1 MRGSDAVTGSMFAFV
16 DIEARIREDHP
27 IRTIRR
33 IVNDTLATL
42 DADFAAMYAEIGR
55 PSIAPERLLRGS
67 LLQMFFT
74 IRSERLLME
83 RIDYDLMFRWF
94 VGLGID
100 DAVWNHST
108 YSKNRDRLL
117 EADIARKFLA
127 RIIEHPEVSP
137 LLSDE
142 HFTVDGTLIHA
153 WASLK
158 SFVPKAAE
166 SPVEPKQDG
175 TPTAAA
181 VLEPGVEACAPAP
194 AASEPAPPAPLP
206 ASEQSAVVDTVGDA
220 ACPAVPMSG
229 VATPAEGAAAE
240 VVTGATIAADVTE
253 AHASRNADVDFKGQ
267 KRTNDTHASTT
278 DPEAR
283 LYRKGPGK
291 EARLSF
297 MGHALTENRH
307 GLVVGTTATLA
318 TGTAEREAALAM
330 LDARLHCSA
339 SVPCV
344 ARVTCGADKGYDVAQ
359 FVGDLRARKVTPHV
373 AQKMKGSAIDGRTTR
388 HDGYAVSQRRRK
400 LVEEPFGWG
409 KTIGG
414 LARPML
420 KGVARIGFKFTF
432 TMAGYNLVRLP
443 KLFAGRIAS
452 AATA

>member
-27 IRTIRR
+27 IREIRR
-33 IVNDTLATL
+33 IVNDTLASL
-42 DADFAAMYAEIGR
+42 DADFEAMYSDIGR

-67 LLQMFFT
+67 LVQMFFS

-83 RIDYDLMFRWF
+83 RLDYDLMFRWF

-100 DAVWNHST
+100 DPVWNHST

-127 RIIEHPEVSP
+127 SIVEHAEVSP

-142 HFTVDGTLIHA
+142 HFTVDGTLINA

-166 SPVEPKQDG
+166 
-175 TPTAAA
+175 TAAGPQQDDTPPAAAPSAGTEPVSEASASEPVPSEPLPAIEQPA
-181 VLEPGVEACAPAP
+181 VADAAADAAPSAPETVATDAAAP
-194 AASEPAPPAPLP
+194 AATDVTAEPA
-206 ASEQSAVVDTVGDA
+206 VDA
-220 ACPAVPMSG
+220 A
-229 VATPAEGAAAE
+229 
-240 VVTGATIAADVTE
+240 E
-253 AHASRNADVDFKGQ
+253 AQTSRNADVDFKGQ
-267 KRTNDTHASTT
+267 KRTNATHASTT

-283 LYRKGPGK
+283 LYRKGLGK

-307 GLVVGTTATLA
+307 GLVVGTTATFA

-330 LDARLHCSA
+330 LDARLNCSA

-359 FVGDLRARKVTPHV
+359 FVGDLRTRKITPHV
-373 AQKMKGSAIDGRTTR
+373 AQKVKGSAIDGRTTR
-388 HDGYAVSQRRRK
+388 HAGYAVSQRRRK
-400 LVEEPFGWG
+400 LVEEPFGWA

-414 LARPML
+414 LARPLL

-443 KLFAGRIAS
+443 KLLNGRIAS
-452 AATA
+452 AAVA

>member
-33 IVNDTLATL
+33 VVNDILATL
-42 DADFAAMYAEIGR
+42 DADFSAMYAEIGR

-83 RIDYDLMFRWF
+83 RLDYDLMFRWF

-100 DAVWNHST
+100 EPVWNHST

-127 RIIEHPEVSP
+127 AIVQHKEVSP

-142 HFTVDGTLIHA
+142 HFTVDGTLINA

-158 SFVPKAAE
+158 SFVPKVSE
-166 SPVEPKQDG
+166 SPAGSQQDG
-175 TPTAAA
+175 TPPAATASSVASEAAPSEPVPTSDSAPVAQTVANATSDAATPVEVATVEAAA
-181 VLEPGVEACAPAP
+181 
-194 AASEPAPPAPLP
+194 
-206 ASEQSAVVDTVGDA
+206 GD
-220 ACPAVPMSG
+220 P
-229 VATPAEGAAAE
+229 
-240 VVTGATIAADVTE
+240 TE
-253 AHASRNADVDFKGQ
+253 AQTSRNADVDFKGQ
-267 KRTNDTHASTT
+267 KRTNATHASTT

-283 LYRKGPGK
+283 LYRKGLGK

-330 LDARLHCSA
+330 LDTRLACSV
-339 SVPCV
+339 SVPCL

-359 FVGDLRARKVTPHV
+359 FVADLRTRKITPHV
-373 AQKMKGSAIDGRTTR
+373 AQKVKGSAIDCRTTR
-388 HDGYAVSQRRRK
+388 HAGYAVSQRRRK
-400 LVEEPFGWG
+400 LVEEPFGWA

-420 KGVARIGFKFTF
+420 KGVARIGFRFTF

-443 KLFAGRIAS
+443 KLFNGRIAS
-452 AATA
+452 VAAA

>member
-16 DIEARIREDHP
+16 DIEARIRADHP

-33 IVNDTLATL
+33 IVNDTLVSL
-42 DADFAAMYAEIGR
+42 DADFEAMYEPLGR

-74 IRSERLLME
+74 VRSERLLME

-100 DAVWNHST
+100 DPVWDHST

-117 EADIARKFLA
+117 DADIARKFLA
-127 RIIEHPEVSP
+127 AIVQHPEVSP

-142 HFTVDGTLIHA
+142 HFTVDGTLINA

-158 SFVPKAAE
+158 SFVPKSTE
-166 SPVEPKQDG
+166 SPAAPKQDG
-175 TPTAAA
+175 TP
-181 VLEPGVEACAPAP
+181 PPAD
-194 AASEPAPPAPLP
+194 APPAAAEAALADAMPELAPP
-206 ASEQSAVVDTVGDA
+206 AHAETVVTELAPPVADASAR
-220 ACPAVPMSG
+220 
-229 VATPAEGAAAE
+229 AAA
-240 VVTGATIAADVTE
+240 ADDAQT
-253 AHASRNADVDFKGQ
+253 SRNADVDFKGQ
-267 KRTNDTHASTT
+267 KRSNATHASTT

-283 LYRKGPGK
+283 LYRKGLGK
-291 EARLSF
+291 EARLAF

-307 GLVVGTTATLA
+307 GLVVGTTATSA

-330 LDARLHCSA
+330 LDKRLNCSV
-339 SVPCV
+339 SVPCL
-344 ARVTCGADKGYDVAQ
+344 ARVTCGGDKGYDVAQ
-359 FVGDLRARKVTPHV
+359 FVADLRTRKITPHV
-373 AQKMKGSAIDGRTTR
+373 AQKAKGSAIDGRTTR
-388 HDGYAVSQRRRK
+388 HAGYAVSQRRRK
-400 LVEEPFGWG
+400 LVEEPFGWA

-420 KGVARIGFKFTF
+420 KGVARIGFRFTF

-443 KLFAGRIAS
+443 KLLTGRIAS
-452 AATA
+452 AVATPAAA

>member
-33 IVNDTLATL
+33 IVNDTLAAL
-42 DADFAAMYAEIGR
+42 DADFEAMYEPLGR

-74 IRSERLLME
+74 VRSERLLME

-100 DAVWNHST
+100 DPVWDHST

-117 EADIARKFLA
+117 EADIARKFLSA
-127 RIIEHPEVSP
+127 IVQHPEVSP

-158 SFVPKAAE
+158 SFVPKAPE
-166 SPVEPKQDG
+166 SPVVPKQDD
-175 TPTAAA
+175 TSSATSAPAIAAEPATSDPVPATEQSTAAGTA
-181 VLEPGVEACAPAP
+181 AHASVAPAP
-194 AASEPAPPAPLP
+194 DATPPAV
-206 ASEQSAVVDTVGDA
+206 SEAD
-220 ACPAVPMSG
+220 
-229 VATPAEGAAAE
+229 GA
-240 VVTGATIAADVTE
+240 DPTE
-253 AHASRNADVDFKGQ
+253 AQTSRNADVDFKGQ
-267 KRTNDTHASTT
+267 TRTNATHGSTT

-283 LYRKGPGK
+283 LYRKGLGK

-307 GLVVGTTATLA
+307 GLVVGTTATFA

-330 LDARLHCSA
+330 LDTRLACSV
-339 SVPCV
+339 SVPCL

-359 FVGDLRARKVTPHV
+359 FVADLRARKITPHV
-373 AQKMKGSAIDGRTTR
+373 AQKVKGSAIDGRTTR
-388 HDGYAVSQRRRK
+388 HAGYAVSQRRRK
-400 LVEEPFGWG
+400 LVEEPFGWA

-420 KGVARIGFKFTF
+420 KGVARIGFRFTF

-443 KLFAGRIAS
+443 KLLNGRIAS
-452 AATA
+452 AAAA

>member
-27 IRTIRR
+27 IREIRR
-33 IVNDTLATL
+33 IVNATLASL
-42 DADFAAMYAEIGR
+42 DADFEAMYSDIGR

-67 LLQMFFT
+67 LVQMFFS

-83 RIDYDLMFRWF
+83 RLDYDLMFRWF

-100 DAVWNHST
+100 DPVWNHST

-127 RIIEHPEVSP
+127 SIVEHPEVSP

-142 HFTVDGTLIHA
+142 HFTVDGTLINA

-166 SPVEPKQDG
+166 PPAAPQQDG
-175 TPTAAA
+175 TPPAVAEPSAPNATVPVPAESAQTA
-181 VLEPGVEACAPAP
+181 E
-194 AASEPAPPAPLP
+194 PPA
-206 ASEQSAVVDTVGDA
+206 SV
-220 ACPAVPMSG
+220 
-229 VATPAEGAAAE
+229 GAAAAAALPE
-240 VVTGATIAADVTE
+240 ATSDAAATTESATATSPVAAPQANTATAEPVTAETQT
-253 AHASRNADVDFKGQ
+253 SRNADVDFKGQ

-283 LYRKGPGK
+283 LYRKGLGK

-330 LDARLHCSA
+330 LDTRLACSV
-339 SVPCV
+339 SVPCL

-359 FVGDLRARKVTPHV
+359 FVGDLRARKITPHV
-373 AQKMKGSAIDGRTTR
+373 AQKVKGSAIDARTTR
-388 HDGYAVSQRRRK
+388 HAGYAVSQRRRK
-400 LVEEPFGWG
+400 LVEEPFGWA

-443 KLFAGRIAS
+443 KLLNGRIAS
-452 AATA
+452 AAAA

>member
-33 IVNDTLATL
+33 VVNDILATL
-42 DADFAAMYAEIGR
+42 DADFSAMYAEIGR

-83 RIDYDLMFRWF
+83 RLDYDLMFRWF

-100 DAVWNHST
+100 DPVWNHST

-127 RIIEHPEVSP
+127 AIVQHKEVSP

-142 HFTVDGTLIHA
+142 HFTVDGTLINA

-158 SFVPKAAE
+158 SFVPKASE
-166 SPVEPKQDG
+166 SPAGPQQDG
-175 TPTAAA
+175 TQPAATASSVASEAAPLEPVPTSFSAPVAQAEASATSDAATPIEVATVEAAA
-181 VLEPGVEACAPAP
+181 
-194 AASEPAPPAPLP
+194 
-206 ASEQSAVVDTVGDA
+206 GD
-220 ACPAVPMSG
+220 P
-229 VATPAEGAAAE
+229 
-240 VVTGATIAADVTE
+240 TE
-253 AHASRNADVDFKGQ
+253 AQASRNADVDFKGQ
-267 KRTNDTHASTT
+267 KRTNATHASTT

-283 LYRKGPGK
+283 LYRKGLGK

-330 LDARLHCSA
+330 LDTRLACSV
-339 SVPCV
+339 SVPCL

-359 FVGDLRARKVTPHV
+359 FVADLRTRKITPHV
-373 AQKMKGSAIDGRTTR
+373 AQKVKGSAIDGRTTR
-388 HDGYAVSQRRRK
+388 HAGYAVSQRRRK
-400 LVEEPFGWG
+400 LVEEPFGWA

-420 KGVARIGFKFTF
+420 KGVARIGFRFTF

-443 KLFAGRIAS
+443 KLFNGRIAP
-452 AATA
+452 AAAA

>member
-33 IVNDTLATL
+33 IVNDTLAAL
-42 DADFAAMYAEIGR
+42 DADFAAMYEPLGR
-55 PSIAPERLLRGS
+55 PSIPPERLLRGS
-67 LLQMFFT
+67 LLQIFFT
-74 IRSERLLME
+74 VRSERLLME

-100 DAVWNHST
+100 DPVWNHST

-127 RIIEHPEVSP
+127 TIVQHKEVSP

-142 HFTVDGTLIHA
+142 HFTVDGTLINA

-158 SFVPKAAE
+158 SFVPKVSE
-166 SPVEPKQDG
+166 SPAGPKQDG
-175 TPTAAA
+175 TPPGSTAPCAEPEAPSELAPTSDTTPAAQAEANARSDDATTADIVTAEPAAA
-181 VLEPGVEACAPAP
+181 ASTEP
-194 AASEPAPPAPLP
+194 
-206 ASEQSAVVDTVGDA
+206 QT
-220 ACPAVPMSG
+220 
-229 VATPAEGAAAE
+229 
-240 VVTGATIAADVTE
+240 
-253 AHASRNADVDFKGQ
+253 SRNADVDFKGQ
-267 KRTNDTHASTT
+267 KRSNDTHASTT

-297 MGHALTENRH
+297 MGHALAENRH
-307 GLVVGTTATLA
+307 GLVVGTTATTA

-373 AQKMKGSAIDGRTTR
+373 AQKVKGSAIDGRTTR
-388 HDGYAVSQRRRK
+388 HAGYAVSQRRRK

-443 KLFAGRIAS
+443 KLLNGRSAS

>member
-16 DIEARIREDHP
+16 DIEARIRKDHP

-33 IVNDTLATL
+33 IVNDILAGL
-42 DADFAAMYAEIGR
+42 DADFEAMYEPLGR
-55 PSIAPERLLRGS
+55 PSIPPERLLRGS

-83 RIDYDLMFRWF
+83 RLDYDLMFRWF

-100 DAVWNHST
+100 DPVWDHST

-117 EADIARKFLA
+117 DADIARKFLSL
-127 RIIEHPEVSP
+127 IVEHPEVSP

-158 SFVPKAAE
+158 SFVPKTPESPAAAQEDGAPAAAAGPSADATEPAPSEAPTGMPTIETPTIETPTIETIAEAAE
-166 SPVEPKQDG
+166 SAASATVAEAPK
-175 TPTAAA
+175 TAAA
-181 VLEPGVEACAPAP
+181 A
-194 AASEPAPPAPLP
+194 
-206 ASEQSAVVDTVGDA
+206 DDA
-220 ACPAVPMSG
+220 Q
-229 VATPAEGAAAE
+229 T
-240 VVTGATIAADVTE
+240 
-253 AHASRNADVDFKGQ
+253 SRNADVNFHGQ
-267 KRTNDTHASTT
+267 KRTNATHASTT

-283 LYRKGPGK
+283 LYRKGLGK

-307 GLVVGTTATLA
+307 GFVVGTTATQA

-330 LDARLHCSA
+330 LDTRLACSV
-339 SVPCV
+339 SVPCL
-344 ARVTCGADKGYDVAQ
+344 ARVTCGGDKGYDVAQ
-359 FVGDLRARKVTPHV
+359 FVADLRCRKITPHV
-373 AQKMKGSAIDGRTTR
+373 AQKVKGSAIDNRTTR
-388 HDGYAVSQRRRK
+388 HAGYAVSQRRRK
-400 LVEEPFGWG
+400 LVEEPFGWA

-420 KGVARIGFKFTF
+420 KGVARIGFRFTF

-443 KLFAGRIAS
+443 KLLAGRIAS
-452 AATA
+452 AAAA